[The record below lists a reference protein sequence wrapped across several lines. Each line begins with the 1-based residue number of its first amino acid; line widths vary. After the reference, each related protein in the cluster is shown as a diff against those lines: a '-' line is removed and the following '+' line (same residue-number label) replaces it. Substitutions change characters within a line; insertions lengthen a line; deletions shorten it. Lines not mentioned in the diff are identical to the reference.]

1 MTVGSIAPMGWFTVD
16 VTYTEDRDLLMAV
29 RPRHRDYLTE
39 LIDKGTV
46 IAAGPWA
53 DDLGGFTIFKV
64 EDRAELDEL
73 IAQDPY
79 TVERVAAKRHV
90 REWKP
95 LLGAF
100 AQ

>member
-1 MTVGSIAPMGWFTVD
+1 MAWFTVD
-16 VTYTEDRDLLMAV
+16 VTYTEDRELLMAV
-29 RPRHRDYLTE
+29 RPRHRDYLIR
-39 LIDKGTV
+39 LIESGEV

-53 DDLGGFTIFKV
+53 DDLGGFTIFNV
-64 EDRAELDEL
+64 EDRDELDGL

-79 TVERVAAKRHV
+79 TTENVAAGRAV

-95 LLGAF
+95 LFGAF

>member
-1 MTVGSIAPMGWFTVD
+1 MAWFTVD
-16 VTYTEDRDLLMAV
+16 VTYTEDRELLMAV
-29 RPRHRDYLTE
+29 RPRHRDYLNR
-39 LIDKGTV
+39 LIESGEV

-53 DDLGGFTIFKV
+53 DDLGGFTIFNV
-64 EDRAELDEL
+64 EDRDELDGL

-79 TVERVAAKRHV
+79 ATENVAAKRTV

-95 LLGAF
+95 LFGAF